1 MGPGFKYTQMVYG
14 VVTGVP
20 VRSKLEPWPKRGFAT
35 RVGWDDMGPLL
46 PAEETLPEEA
56 ENMEIHGRKLDLML
70 KPQTWSLYPTL
81 YVTMI

>member
-1 MGPGFKYTQMVYG
+1 MSQSHLLGPGFKYTQMVYG

-46 PAEETLPEEA
+46 PAEETLP
-56 ENMEIHGRKLDLML
+56 
-70 KPQTWSLYPTL
+70 
-81 YVTMI
+81 